1 MGTFTPELTFGEYSY
16 GTMTEDPGISYKT
29 LIYGSFSPLSLF
41 AASEPGF
48 WYDPS
53 DLSTLFQDTAGTTPV
68 TAAGQSVAR
77 INDKSGRGNHATQA
91 TAAQRPQY
99 QVYSKPVLNGDFVD
113 DNITFDGSAM
123 TACQSAY
130 VTQNG
135 WMVGGASG
143 SNYGSLSRIPL
154 GRVTQY
160 IVNPNIL
167 TNADRLSAYFGVDQ
181 YYFVGMTTDS
191 TVFHRIDSP
200 AGTYPITY
208 VGANGVTYTQT
219 ANNVTTDLVAQ
230 GLTSPFTMLVPKAV
244 LSDAGMTLFHCH
256 DNQLT
261 GSIPSLSANT
271 ALTEFSCSINQLTG
285 SIPSLSANT
294 ALKEFYC
301 STNQLTGNIP
311 SLSSNTALSVF
322 YCYSNQLT
330 GNIPSLSANTLL
342 SIFHCY
348 NNQLT
353 GSIPNLSANT
363 ALTMFFCHVNQLT
376 GSIPSLS
383 ANTALSVFFCH
394 FNQLT
399 GNIPSLSANTA
410 LTEFRCDNNQI
421 TGWSG
426 GTVSATL
433 GDFQA
438 PNNLLMQAAVDAILA
453 AFVAAG
459 RTTGTRILNLGGT
472 GNAAPSAAG
481 LADKATLQSRGW
493 TVTTN

>member
-1 MGTFTPELTFGEYSY
+1 MALRLGLGLGLS
-16 GTMTEDPGISYKT
+16 GGV
-29 LIYGSFSPLSLF
+29 SFSPLSLF
-41 AASEPGF
+41 TASEPGF
-48 WYDPS
+48 WFDPS
-53 DLSTLFQDTAGTTPV
+53 DLSTLFQDAAGTTPV

-135 WMVGGASG
+135 WMVGASG

-200 AGTYPITY
+200 AGPYPITY

-244 LSDAGMTLFHCH
+244 LSDNQMTMFYCYNNQLTGSIPTLSANTALTQFYCYNNQLTGSIPTLSANTALTQFYCNS
-256 DNQLT
+256 NQLT

-271 ALTEFSCSINQLTG
+271 ALT
-285 SIPSLSANT
+285 
-294 ALKEFYC
+294 
-301 STNQLTGNIP
+301 
-311 SLSSNTALSVF
+311 VF
-322 YCYSNQLT
+322 Y
-330 GNIPSLSANTLL
+330 
-342 SIFHCY
+342 CY
-348 NNQLT
+348 NNQL
-353 GSIPNLSANT
+353 
-363 ALTMFFCHVNQLT
+363 
-376 GSIPSLS
+376 
-383 ANTALSVFFCH
+383 
-394 FNQLT
+394 
-399 GNIPSLSANTA
+399 
-410 LTEFRCDNNQI
+410 

-433 GDFQA
+433 GEFQA
-438 PNNLLMQAAVDAILA
+438 QNNLLTQAAVDAILA

-459 RTTGTRILNLGGT
+459 RTTGTLNLGGT

-481 LADKATLQSRGW
+481 LADKTTLQSRGW